1 MFISSCFLY
10 IFAPFILQ
18 LLCFNYS
25 NCLCPVIVIDYPVD
39 INEDDDSMALPQER
53 LETPSDTVEDLG
65 CDVEGSIV
73 GGLPSKSPKKGD
85 SISN

>member
-1 MFISSCFLY
+1 MFMPSCFLY
-10 IFAPFILQ
+10 IFAPFILSIKKRKMQ
-18 LLCFNYS
+18 CFNYS

-65 CDVEGSIV
+65 CSLKDPLLEA
-73 GGLPSKSPKKGD
+73 
-85 SISN
+85 